1 MHRLKWFGG
10 LKIRTFKFKNDLH
23 MICTA
28 AECCLSMSAL
38 DTTSS
43 ISRRQEDL
51 LRCAFERRSTN
62 SITVLLVVDGACGDK
77 TTTSPAA

>member
-10 LKIRTFKFKNDLH
+10 LKIRTLFKNDLH

-38 DTTSS
+38 D